1 MDFSICGASGSRSVT
16 FDWRMGAF
24 NAPSDGPLYS
34 FSATFYEAQPGRV
47 FLNYF
52 GTTDQGI
59 SATIGMQGT
68 RAGVGKSSMF
78 RPDTTPQ
85 KILTTTP
92 QSRLTSIHIMRLP
105 LPTVLALS
113 LTPRQDISAGQKPAL
128 NLREKLSKAD
138 LSPNLSLG
146 TAMGRLLSKLAGLAM
161 RQYLYEFSGLH
172 TIILLLMFPCDK

>member
-146 TAMGRLLSKLAGLAM
+146 TAMGRLLSKLAGLAV

-172 TIILLLMFPCDK
+172 TVILLLMFPCDE